1 MELLKRDMKIKT
13 PADAVVDWDAPNSK
27 PDLEIEDGV
36 PRKKRSTLVFR
47 CSRY

>member
-1 MELLKRDMKIKT
+1 MELLKRDMNINK
-13 PADAVVDWDAPNSK
+13 PDDWDAPISK

-47 CSRY
+47 CSIY

>member
-1 MELLKRDMKIKT
+1 MELLKRDMNIKN
-13 PADAVVDWDAPNSK
+13 PDDWDAPISK

-47 CSRY
+47 YSNF